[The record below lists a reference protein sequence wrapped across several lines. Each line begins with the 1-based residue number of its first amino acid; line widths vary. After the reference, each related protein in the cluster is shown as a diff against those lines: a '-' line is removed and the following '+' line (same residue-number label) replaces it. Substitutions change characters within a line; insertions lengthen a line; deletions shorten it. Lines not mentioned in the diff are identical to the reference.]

1 MKIKL
6 GSLTGKSEAL
16 MDGFQR
22 MCTKIPEKT
31 LWKESCRGIRANV
44 LTECMRQSLKV
55 TFHDS

>member
-1 MKIKL
+1 MEIKL

-31 LWKESCRGIRANV
+31 LWKELAVGFEP
-44 LTECMRQSLKV
+44 TY
-55 TFHDS
+55 